1 MRIAIVFAMPGT
13 ANVFSCETGGIISF
27 LPLGC
32 RASSLHFP
40 IFFKKLIE
48 ELRGFTPFV
57 HTSYAPGKR
66 LSRWP
71 SFDQAPQEGYA
82 IREGLPF

>member
-1 MRIAIVFAMPGT
+1 ME
-13 ANVFSCETGGIISF
+13 FSLRLDASGSRGVWYK
-27 LPLGC
+27 
-32 RASSLHFP
+32 ASSSARPLKSRMRLVSLMKERKKEL

-57 HTSYAPGKR
+57 RSPYAPGKR

-71 SFDQAPQEGYA
+71 SFDQAPQEGDA
-82 IREGLPF
+82 L

>member
-13 ANVFSCETGGIISF
+13 ANVFSCETAGIISF

-32 RASSLHFP
+32 MDEALHFP

-48 ELRGFTPFV
+48 ELGGFTPFV
-57 HTSYAPGKR
+57 RSPYAPGKR

-71 SFDQAPQEGYA
+71 SFDQAPQEGD
-82 IREGLPF
+82 GL